1 MGSGTSLPSSSEI
14 RRPEDYGRSTS
25 QEAVGWPRL
34 HSIAHQHAMCL
45 STRVAPVRRIEAAPQ
60 KGCRCLCSPSFRE
73 VAFFLGVPE
82 ITLQGKRGG
91 SKAVSGTATVRRG
104 RCKPVYPNFRAAKVA
119 ARDVLQVADDLHLG
133 VPRIPRRRRSSAKAD
148 WSRSGEGPEPKLR
161 GGPRV
166 GDRPRSCIAPRPRP
180 VRLTR
185 VREHQAVSPDR
196 HEPHWA
202 GGISQECPQPL
213 RHVSII
219 SLFRPEAGQ
228 GSAPFQRPYA
238 AGYHNA
244 WSSSYH
250 PTRECFRPLNA
261 RKASVVGSRY
271 TLG

>member
-133 VPRIPRRRRSSAKAD
+133 VPGIPRGRRSSAKAD

-161 GGPRV
+161 GG
-166 GDRPRSCIAPRPRP
+166 
-180 VRLTR
+180 
-185 VREHQAVSPDR
+185 
-196 HEPHWA
+196 
-202 GGISQECPQPL
+202 
-213 RHVSII
+213 
-219 SLFRPEAGQ
+219 
-228 GSAPFQRPYA
+228 
-238 AGYHNA
+238 
-244 WSSSYH
+244 SSSWGPAEILYCSSSASRSAYSC
-250 PTRECFRPLNA
+250 PRASSSISRPP
-261 RKASVVGSRY
+261 R
-271 TLG
+271 TPLGRWYLTGMPAAAPPCEHH